1 MLNIFGQDIALDEAG
16 QARVAANG
24 EMVLTSGPETGVQDV
39 VLRLDAYFGTLFYDK
54 DFGSL
59 LRDWVYDDN
68 DELARIGFAAE
79 VKRRLNEDPR
89 IQPGTVTCS
98 VTNWDELGIQA
109 EASFRFIDTDHDQN
123 LVLAYDK
130 SKKEMVIQDANP
142 AII

>member
-39 VLRLDAYFGTLFYDK
+39 VLRLDIYFGSLFYDK